1 VSTVA
6 PEAYWTEWPSAD
18 AVAAR
23 LDDYGHYC
31 VQIER
36 QCGGKRRTVELT
48 LQLQAATG
56 HIYPNQNLSAV
67 RHKTPALSLA
77 VATEVACVEL
87 DTQADCFDA
96 DNALAWSLL
105 TSVPIG
111 ERNDV
116 QRIVRFYA
124 LRWRIERLHF
134 TLKSGALNGSS
145 NYSLMTYTRWPTL

>member
-1 VSTVA
+1 VC
-6 PEAYWTEWPSAD
+6 PLP

-48 LQLQAATG
+48 LQLQVATV

-67 RHKTPALSLA
+67 RHKTPALSLV

-87 DTQADCFDA
+87 NTQADCFDA

-105 TSVPIG
+105 TSLPIG

-124 LRWRIERLHF
+124 LRWRIEDYTSRSSPGRS
-134 TLKSGALNGSS
+134 TSS